1 MITLARVDER
11 LIHGQVAYAWTMVYP
26 SDAIIVVDQEAEK
39 DALQRSLLEMACL
52 RTMKCFIAN
61 ESKSVEILKKYPKK
75 KFFLVAKHPQ
85 SFLTIMKQGIEM
97 KNINIGGIYFKEGRK
112 QITNTV
118 FLDQKSM
125 DILKELHER
134 GVYLDGRTTPS
145 DNELDL
151 FTKL

>member
-1 MITLARVDER
+1 MLGQWSIQVMR
-11 LIHGQVAYAWTMVYP
+11 L
-26 SDAIIVVDQEAEK
+26 
-39 DALQRSLLEMACL
+39 L
-52 RTMKCFIAN
+52 KCFIAN